1 MFDQV
6 LNAPLTR
13 AEAATGGVLLEKLF
27 LEILQILQENT
38 CAWVSVFKKLQA
50 LRKRH
55 WHRWF
60 SCEISEISKNTF
72 FTEHLRTTA
81 FARACLEWRK
91 S

>member
-38 CAWVSVFKKLQA
+38 CAWVSVF
-50 LRKRH
+50 
-55 WHRWF
+55 
-60 SCEISEISKNTF
+60 
-72 FTEHLRTTA
+72 
-81 FARACLEWRK
+81 
-91 S
+91 